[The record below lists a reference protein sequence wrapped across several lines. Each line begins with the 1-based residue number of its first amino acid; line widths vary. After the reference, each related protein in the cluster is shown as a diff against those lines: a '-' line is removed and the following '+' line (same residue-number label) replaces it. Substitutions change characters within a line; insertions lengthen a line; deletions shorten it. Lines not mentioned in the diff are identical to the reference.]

1 MALNNL
7 NYDLYKHFE
16 RAHAM
21 WGLLIYATVALLKR
35 LSINH
40 SSLLW
45 GLWYPSNMTVI
56 AKGFHWDHPRSSS
69 TSSLL
74 MNWPKQHEKQGC
86 REPCCPSY
94 KLLLLLLMYRNQW
107 ESGGVPY
114 TKKLSYIMQSPKIH
128 NYFYD
133 HKFDETNPKKYLL
146 CSIGQAKSN
155 CHSIK
160 DSCSEH
166 ENIFYYHN

>member
-1 MALNNL
+1 MILSFINIW
-7 NYDLYKHFE
+7 NYMRVHVV
-16 RAHAM
+16 M
-21 WGLLIYATVALLKR
+21 WGLSIYATVALLKR

-94 KLLLLLLMYRNQW
+94 KLLLLLMYRNQW
-107 ESGGVPY
+107 ESCDR
-114 TKKLSYIMQSPKIH
+114 KLSYITIWSLKN
-128 NYFYD
+128 NYCVKNWAFLVNNCLFLSNLKRA
-133 HKFDETNPKKYLL
+133 HTPWHLNWNNWKKF
-146 CSIGQAKSN
+146 
-155 CHSIK
+155 
-160 DSCSEH
+160 
-166 ENIFYYHN
+166 F